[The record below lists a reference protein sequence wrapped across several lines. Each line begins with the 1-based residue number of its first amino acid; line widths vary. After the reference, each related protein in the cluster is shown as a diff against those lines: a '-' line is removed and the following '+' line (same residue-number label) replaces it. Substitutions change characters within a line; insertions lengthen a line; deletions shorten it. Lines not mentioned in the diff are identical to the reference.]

1 MTVPPSRTALAERFA
16 RAGHDWLVPD
26 WELSCD
32 AGIGAF
38 ATTRHVGVGT
48 GARASLD
55 LALAGDGRTAERDEN
70 YRRVAS
76 FLPSAPVLLRQ
87 VHGRDVIMLD
97 RGSVHAARI
106 APPVADAAVT
116 ALPNVVCAVLTAD
129 CLPVLFADRD
139 GQAVGAAHA
148 GWRGLAA
155 GVLEATVAAL
165 AQLGVPAPR
174 LAVWLGPAI
183 GPAAFEVGAD
193 VVSAFCARDA
203 AASSAFVACSAG
215 KWRADLYALA
225 RRRLAAAGV
234 AQITGGTHCTFSEG
248 DRFFSFRRDREAGR
262 QGAFVW
268 RQR

>member
-1 MTVPPSRTALAERFA
+1 VTVPPSRVALAERIA

-26 WELSCD
+26 WEPSCN

-38 ATTRHVGVGT
+38 ATTRRGGVST
-48 GARASLD
+48 GVRASLD
-55 LALAGDGRTAERDEN
+55 LALAGDGSAAERDEN
-70 YRRVAS
+70 HRRVAA

-87 VHGRDVIMLD
+87 VHGRDVITLD
-97 RGSVHAARI
+97 RRGVSAARI

-116 ALPNVVCAVLTAD
+116 ALPGVVCAVLTAD

-139 GQAVGAAHA
+139 GRAVGAAHA

-193 VVSAFCARDA
+193 VVSAFCAQDA
-203 AASSAFVACSAG
+203 AAASAFVACSAG

-225 RRRLAAAGV
+225 RRRLKAAGV
-234 AQITGGTHCTFSEG
+234 ARITGGTHCTFSED
-248 DRFFSFRRDREAGR
+248 DRFFSFRRDRETGR

-268 RQR
+268 RQS